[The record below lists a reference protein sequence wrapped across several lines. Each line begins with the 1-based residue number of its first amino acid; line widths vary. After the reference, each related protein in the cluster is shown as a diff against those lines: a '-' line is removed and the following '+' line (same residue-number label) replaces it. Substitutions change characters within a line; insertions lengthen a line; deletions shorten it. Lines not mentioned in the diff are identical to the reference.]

1 MQQISDFLA
10 MGGYGGFVW
19 PAFGMTAMVMV
30 WLLADSLRRLRVNQ
44 RLLAQMEAA
53 GAGRRAR
60 PGKGATSGETA
71 A

>member
-1 MQQISDFLA
+1 MSDFLA
-10 MGGYGGFVW
+10 MGGYGGYVW
-19 PAFGMTAMVMV
+19 PAFGLTAFVMV
-30 WLLADSLRRLRVNQ
+30 WLLAASLRRLRANQ
-44 RLLAQMEAA
+44 RLLAQLEAA